1 MLFPFPYNP
10 SLNSLN
16 HLGCDPCGK
25 TSLFGEK
32 IPISALVGWGET
44 VPTSAD
50 EFLHCQPKNYSN
62 NMADPPK
69 QRETH
74 TFFWGEGSNVGSYL
88 DSLVQSMGPANI
100 SSRFSGPNK
109 APEAS
114 HSLLGNCLCHQAI
127 RNTTLVAG
135 SGLRKNGC
143 ILNGSQDVDIFLLM
157 WKWQYLTSVA
167 KRTVMDVRSWSRSRV
182 VVAGDKKFYREMISS
197 GGTFLLKLLP
207 QARPG
212 NTGIRGLTLV
222 QSAVYHRIQ
231 SS

>member
-1 MLFPFPYNP
+1 
-10 SLNSLN
+10 
-16 HLGCDPCGK
+16 
-25 TSLFGEK
+25 
-32 IPISALVGWGET
+32 
-44 VPTSAD
+44 
-50 EFLHCQPKNYSN
+50 
-62 NMADPPK
+62 MADPPK

-74 TFFWGEGSNVGSYL
+74 TFFGGRVQMLAAISTALSNQWDL
-88 DSLVQSMGPANI
+88 PTFQADFLVPIKPDM
-100 SSRFSGPNK
+100 
-109 APEAS
+109 AS
-114 HSLLGNCLCHQAI
+114 HSLLGNCLCCHRFAI

-182 VVAGDKKFYREMISS
+182 VVVGDKKFYREMICS

-212 NTGIRGLTLV
+212 NTGIHDLTLV

-231 SS
+231 WS